1 MQSAPPSLAYCDLPR
16 SIPRSPARHL
26 PLQNGAVPRQTHLSC
41 AAAPVATMAFANR
54 HATVNKPI
62 FVSLLFTI
70 PPMRIAVRS
79 RHLLKFRGASLVGMM
94 LPDQAAR
101 QKC

>member
-1 MQSAPPSLAYCDLPR
+1 
-16 SIPRSPARHL
+16 
-26 PLQNGAVPRQTHLSC
+26 
-41 AAAPVATMAFANR
+41 MAFANR

-62 FVSLLFTI
+62 FVSLLFMI
-70 PPMRIAVRS
+70 PPMRIMVWS